1 MVIMEIKKVGVIGCG
16 LMGSGIT
23 QVSAQ
28 CGYNVIVC
36 EAKQELLD
44 KGLKKIDTFLTKGIE
59 RGKVTEEQKKA
70 TLDKIKGTV
79 NLKDLKDCDLIIE
92 AIIEN
97 IDIKKKVFKEL
108 DGLCRPE
115 VIFGSNTSSISIIDM
130 ASATSRP
137 DKFLGLHFFNPVPI
151 MKLVEIV
158 RSIVT
163 SDETYN
169 TAKAF
174 CESLGKQIITAKDTP
189 GFIVNL
195 LLIPY
200 LLDGVRA
207 YESGVATREDIDAG
221 MKLGCNMPM
230 GPLELLDFVGV
241 DTTLFIA
248 DVMYDEFRDP
258 KYAAPPL
265 LRKMVLAGFH
275 GRKSGKGFYDYGK

>member
-1 MVIMEIKKVGVIGCG
+1 MEIKKVGVVGCG
-16 LMGSGIT
+16 LMGSGIV

-28 CGYNVIVC
+28 SGYDVVVC
-36 EAKQELLD
+36 EVAQEILD
-44 KGLKKIDTFLTKGIE
+44 KGLKRIEKFLAKGVE
-59 RGKVTEEQKKA
+59 KGKMTEDQKKV
-70 TLDKIKGTV
+70 TLDKITGTTK
-79 NLKDLKDCDLIIE
+79 LEDLKDSNLIIE

-97 IDIKKKVFKEL
+97 IDVKKDIFGKL
-108 DGLCRPE
+108 DGMCAPE
-115 VIFGSNTSSISIIDM
+115 AIFSSNTSSISIIDIS
-130 ASATSRP
+130 SATKRP
-137 DKFLGLHFFNPVPI
+137 EKFIGLHFFNPVPI

-163 SDETYN
+163 SDETYE
-169 TAKAF
+169 TARAF
-174 CESLGKQIITAKDTP
+174 SESLGKQIVTAKDTP

-200 LLDGVRA
+200 LLDAIRA

-230 GPLELLDFVGV
+230 GPLELTDFVGV
-241 DTTLFIA
+241 DTTLYIA

-275 GRKSGKGFYDYGK
+275 GRKSGKGFYDYSA

>member
-1 MVIMEIKKVGVIGCG
+1 MEIKRVGIVGCG
-16 LMGSGIT
+16 LMGSGIA
-23 QVSAQ
+23 QVAAQ
-28 CGYNVIVC
+28 CKYDVTVC
-36 EAKQELLD
+36 EVTEGLLD
-44 KGLKKIDTFLTKGIE
+44 KGLKRIETFLTKGVE
-59 RGKVTEEQKKA
+59 KGKITEEQKKA
-70 TLDKIKGTV
+70 TLDRITGTTK
-79 NLKDLKDCDLIIE
+79 LEDLKESDLVIE

-97 IDIKKKVFKEL
+97 VDEKKKVFKKL
-108 DGLCRPE
+108 DDLCPSE
-115 VIFGSNTSSISIIDM
+115 VIFSSNTSSISIIDM

-137 DKFLGLHFFNPVPI
+137 DKFVGLHFFNPVPI

-163 SDETYN
+163 SDETYQV
-169 TAKAF
+169 AKAF
-174 CESLGKQIITAKDTP
+174 SESLGKQIITAKDTP

-200 LLDGVRA
+200 LLDAVRA

-241 DTTLFIA
+241 DTTLYIA
-248 DVMYDEFRDP
+248 DVMYDEFKDP

-265 LRKMVLAGFH
+265 LRKMVLAGHH
-275 GRKSGKGFYDYGK
+275 GRKSGRGFYEYK

>member
-1 MVIMEIKKVGVIGCG
+1 MAR
-16 LMGSGIT
+16 IT
-23 QVSAQ
+23 
-28 CGYNVIVC
+28 
-36 EAKQELLD
+36 LPD
-44 KGLKKIDTFLTKGIE
+44 
-59 RGKVTEEQKKA
+59 
-70 TLDKIKGTV
+70 
-79 NLKDLKDCDLIIE
+79 
-92 AIIEN
+92 
-97 IDIKKKVFKEL
+97 
-108 DGLCRPE
+108 
-115 VIFGSNTSSISIIDM
+115 GSNLDVDDGTTAAQFAEQIG
-130 ASATSRP
+130 P
-137 DKFLGLHFFNPVPI
+137 GL
-151 MKLVEIV
+151 
-158 RSIVT
+158 
-163 SDETYN
+163 
-169 TAKAF
+169 AKAALAARINGQLVDLSTPLHGDV
-174 CESLGKQIITAKDTP
+174 SLQIITAKDTP

-207 YESGVATREDIDAG
+207 YESGVASREDIDAG

>member
-1 MVIMEIKKVGVIGCG
+1 MEIKKVGVIGCG

-28 CGYNVIVC
+28 CGYDVVVC
-36 EAKQELLD
+36 EADQELLD
-44 KGLKKIDTFLTKGIE
+44 KGLKKIDSFLTKGIE
-59 RGKVTEEQKKA
+59 RGKMTEEQKKA
-70 TLDKIKGTV
+70 TLDKITGTV
-79 NLKDLKDCDLIIE
+79 KLVDLKDCDLIIE

-97 IDIKKKVFKEL
+97 IDIKKQVFKEL

>member
-1 MVIMEIKKVGVIGCG
+1 MEIKKVGVIGCG

-28 CGYNVIVC
+28 CGYDVVVC
-36 EAKQELLD
+36 EAEQELLD

-79 NLKDLKDCDLIIE
+79 KLKDLKDCDLIIE
-92 AIIEN
+92 AIVEN

-207 YESGVATREDIDAG
+207 YESGVASKEDIDAG

-275 GRKSGKGFYDYGK
+275 GRKSSKGFYDYGK

>member
-1 MVIMEIKKVGVIGCG
+1 MDIQKVGVIGCG

-28 CGYNVIVC
+28 CGYDVVVC
-36 EAKQELLD
+36 EANQELLD
-44 KGLKKIDTFLTKGIE
+44 KGLKKIASFLNKGIE
-59 RGKVTEEQKKA
+59 KGKITEDQKKA
-70 TLDKIKGTV
+70 TLDKIKGTTK
-79 NLKDLKDCDLIIE
+79 LKDLKESDLIIE
-92 AIIEN
+92 AIVEN
-97 IDIKKKVFKEL
+97 IDVKKKVFKEL

-130 ASATSRP
+130 ASATSRA

-200 LLDGVRA
+200 LLDAVRA
-207 YESGVATREDIDAG
+207 YESGVSTKEDIDAG

-248 DVMYDEFRDP
+248 DVMYDEFKDP

>member
-1 MVIMEIKKVGVIGCG
+1 MNMEIKKVGVIGCG

-28 CGYNVIVC
+28 CGYDVVVC
-36 EAKQELLD
+36 EAEQELLD

-79 NLKDLKDCDLIIE
+79 KLKDLKDCDLIIE
-92 AIIEN
+92 AIVEN

-207 YESGVATREDIDAG
+207 YESGVASKEDIDAG

>member
-1 MVIMEIKKVGVIGCG
+1 MDIKKVGVIGCG

-28 CGYNVIVC
+28 CGYEVVVC
-36 EAKQELLD
+36 EANQEILD
-44 KGLKKIDTFLTKGIE
+44 KGLKKINTFLTKGIE

-70 TLDKIKGTV
+70 TLDKIQGTV
-79 NLKDLKDCDLIIE
+79 KLKDLKECDLVIE

-97 IDIKKKVFKEL
+97 IDIKKHVFKEL

-137 DKFLGLHFFNPVPI
+137 DKFLGLHFFNPVPV

-163 SDETYN
+163 SDETCD

-200 LLDGVRA
+200 LLDAVRA

-248 DVMYDEFRDP
+248 DVMYDEFKDP

>member
-1 MVIMEIKKVGVIGCG
+1 MDVKKIGVVGCG
-16 LMGSGIT
+16 LMGSGIA

-28 CGYNVIVC
+28 CGYDVVVC
-36 EAKQELLD
+36 EASGELLD
-44 KGLKKIDTFLTKGIE
+44 RGLGRIESFVTKGVE
-59 RGKVTEEQKKA
+59 RGKVTEEQKKT
-70 TLDKIKGTV
+70 TLDRIKGTTK
-79 NLKDLKDCDLIIE
+79 LKDLKESDLIVE

-97 IDIKKKVFKEL
+97 VDEKRKVFREL
-108 DGLCRPE
+108 DGLCQPE
-115 VIFGSNTSSISIIDM
+115 AIFSSNTSSISIIDM
-130 ASATSRP
+130 ASATKRP
-137 DKFLGLHFFNPVPI
+137 HKFLGLHFFNPVPI

-163 SDETYN
+163 SDETYE

-200 LLDGVRA
+200 LLDAVRA
-207 YESGVATREDIDAG
+207 FESGVATKEDIDAG

-241 DTTLFIA
+241 DTTLYIA
-248 DVMYDEFRDP
+248 DVMYNEFRDP
-258 KYAAPPL
+258 KYAASPL

>member
-1 MVIMEIKKVGVIGCG
+1 MDIKKVGVIGCG

-28 CGYNVIVC
+28 CGYDVVVC
-36 EAKQELLD
+36 EADQELLD
-44 KGLKKIDTFLTKGIE
+44 KGLKKIDNFLTKGVE
-59 RGKVTEEQKKA
+59 REKVTEEQKKA
-70 TLDKIKGTV
+70 TLDKIEGTTK
-79 NLKDLKDCDLIIE
+79 LTDLKDCDIIIE

-97 IDIKKKVFKEL
+97 IDIKKQVFKEL
-108 DGLCRPE
+108 DGLCRPD

-130 ASATSRP
+130 ASATSRS

-200 LLDGVRA
+200 LLDTVRA
-207 YESGVATREDIDAG
+207 YESGVATKEDIDAG

-275 GRKSGKGFYDYGK
+275 GRKSGKGFYNYGK